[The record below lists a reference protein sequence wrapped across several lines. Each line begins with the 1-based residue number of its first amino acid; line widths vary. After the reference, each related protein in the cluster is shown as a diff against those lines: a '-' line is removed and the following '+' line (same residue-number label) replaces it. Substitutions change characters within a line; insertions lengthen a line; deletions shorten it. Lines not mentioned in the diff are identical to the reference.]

1 MSVWVSTRRRGSGRE
16 RGSKGGDADDG
27 ADADEREP
35 DRVGDEAEASG
46 GRGLDADRLFA
57 GVDVGVRTVAD
68 FVLGLLLC
76 MSCAWRR
83 ADARARI
90 GVCCM

>member
-1 MSVWVSTRRRGSGRE
+1 M
-16 RGSKGGDADDG
+16 
-27 ADADEREP
+27 
-35 DRVGDEAEASG
+35 GDEAEASG

-57 GVDVGVRTVAD
+57 GVGVGVRTVAD

-90 GVCCM
+90 GVCAVCSVGPRLMVLLVVPRGHLGLRVLRVLYC